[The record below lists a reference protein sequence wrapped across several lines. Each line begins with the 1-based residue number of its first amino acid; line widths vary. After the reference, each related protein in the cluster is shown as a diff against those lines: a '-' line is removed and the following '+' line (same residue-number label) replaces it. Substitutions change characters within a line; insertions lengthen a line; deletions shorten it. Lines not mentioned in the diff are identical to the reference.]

1 MQLTYDAKHNI
12 AYLRFAEASGDVETV
27 RVSDDVLVDLNADG
41 SVCGI
46 ELLDAGRQ
54 LAGTGGQSFMV
65 EAGGRTVTLPL
76 VAAE

>member
-1 MQLTYDAKHNI
+1 MQLTFDAKHNI
-12 AYLRFAEASGDVETV
+12 AYLRFADAIGDVETV

-54 LAGTGGQSFMV
+54 LAGAGGQAFRV
-65 EAGGRTVTLPL
+65 EAGGQSVTLPL

>member
-1 MQLTYDAKHNI
+1 MQLTYDSKHNI
-12 AYLRFAEASGDVETV
+12 AYLRFNEAMGDVETV

-46 ELLDAGRQ
+46 ELLDAGKQ
-54 LAGTGGQSFMV
+54 LAGAGGSSFLV
-65 EAGGRTVTLPL
+65 EAGGRSVTLPL

>member
-1 MQLTYDAKHNI
+1 MQFTYDATHNI
-12 AYLRFAEASGDVETV
+12 AYLRFAEAAGDVETV
-27 RVSDDVLVDLNADG
+27 RVSEDVLIDLNPDG

-46 ELLDAGRQ
+46 ELLDAGKQ
-54 LAGTGGQSFMV
+54 LAGVGGASLLV